1 MDIDKKN
8 RTELKQYFKVNDKPT
23 EKQFADFIEAGINQ
37 KEDGIAKVEGN
48 PLAIE
53 AEGDD
58 VSTQEVLD
66 VYSNF
71 SKTAPDWSL
80 NLNPRVD
87 PQQPKSNQ
95 PGLNIK
101 DATGQSR
108 LFIKSVDGSIGVGTI
123 EPESKLTVEA
133 KNTDSL
139 LSIIDTTEQ
148 HNKILEVTQ
157 KDGVKIKGRLHIDGD
172 MSSNNIAVNTELD
185 NEKASHTKIPSQKA
199 VKTYVDTRLPKGLI
213 SMWSGNEI
221 PKGWALCDGTQ
232 GTPNL
237 SGRFIV
243 GFEKDNSEYQI
254 GEIGGEKEVTLT
266 KNQLPAHKH
275 TGNTSEAGDHI
286 HSISHPASGNDSG
299 NGLKTITMDGETHGA
314 LNTKTKPAGKH
325 KHSFTTSSVGDNQPH
340 ENRPPYFVLAYIMK
354 L

>member
-37 KEDGIAKVEGN
+37 KEDGIARIQGS

-53 AEGDD
+53 AEGEE
-58 VSTQEVLD
+58 VSTQEILD
-66 VYSNF
+66 LYTSFTKEN
-71 SKTAPDWSL
+71 PDWSL

-87 PQQPKSNQ
+87 SQEPQSNQ

-108 LFIKSVDGSIGVGTI
+108 LFIKSVDGSVGVGTI
-123 EPESKLTVEA
+123 EPESKLTIEGQHV
-133 KNTDSL
+133 DSL
-139 LSIIDTTEQ
+139 LSVIDTTQQ
-148 HNKILEVTQ
+148 HTKILEVTR
-157 KDGVKIKGRLHIDGD
+157 KEGVTIKGTLTVDGE
-172 MSSNNIAVNTELD
+172 MFSNNIATNTELD
-185 NEKASHTKIPSQKA
+185 NDQASNDKIPSQKA

-213 SMWSGNEI
+213 SMWSGKDI
-221 PKGWALCDGTQ
+221 PKGWVLCDGTN

-237 SGRFIV
+237 SGKFIV
-243 GFEKDNSEYQI
+243 GFDKNNEDYDEVKKT
-254 GEIGGEKEVTLT
+254 GGLEQVTLN
-266 KNQLPAHKH
+266 KSQIPSHAHLG
-275 TGNTSEAGDHI
+275 TTSEAGGHTHNFTGARRRGDGSGTGSANHYYI
-286 HSISHPASGNDSG
+286 EHPRTTQS
-299 NGLKTITMDGETHGA
+299 
-314 LNTKTKPAGKH
+314 AGKH
-325 KHSFTTSSVGDNQPH
+325 KHSFQTNTVGEGKSH